1 MNLNRRGIQSYM
13 IYDNVEGSKIFIL
26 ELKFLFILLQL
37 EKQKDNVS
45 KGEFEDIKHNLEVC
59 IATK

>member
-1 MNLNRRGIQSYM
+1 MNLNRWGIQSYI
-13 IYDNVEGSKIFIL
+13 IYDNVEGSKMFIL
-26 ELKFLFILLQL
+26 ELNFFILLQL

-45 KGEFEDIKHNLEVC
+45 RGEFEDIKHNLEVC